1 MKLGVMVDFD
11 GTVTDIDSS
20 YQILERFSDND
31 WYAIEKE
38 ALEGRI
44 TILEALDR
52 QAKLVYGDP
61 KEIRKHLVETV
72 SIREGFREFHDHCID
87 NNIYLEICSDGF
99 GFALGAL
106 LEEWGLEQIPW
117 TSNPTYP
124 SKDGMRIEFP
134 YHRVNCPINANCK
147 CSHLER
153 LMKKY
158 DRVIFVGDGTT
169 DICVSRKAPILFA
182 RDELA
187 SICDKEGIPYHP
199 WKSWSEILSYVREKV
214 NER

>member
-1 MKLGVMVDFD
+1 MTLAILVDFD
-11 GTVTDIDSS
+11 GTVTEIDSS
-20 YQILERFSDND
+20 YQMLERFSDND

-61 KEIRKHLVETV
+61 LEIREHLVKTV
-72 SIREGFREFHDHCID
+72 SLRRGFREFHEYCKDHDIH
-87 NNIYLEICSDGF
+87 LEICSDGF

-124 SKDGMRIEFP
+124 SRSGMRIEFP
-134 YHRVNCPINANCK
+134 YHREGCPINANCK

-153 LMKKY
+153 LTGSY
-158 DRVIFVGDGTT
+158 DNVIFVGDGTT
-169 DICVSRKAPILFA
+169 DVCVSRKASILFA

-187 SICDKEGIPYHP
+187 NVCEKEGIPYHP
-199 WKSWSEILSYVREKV
+199 WEGWDEILSFVREKV